1 MINLYSCC
9 LEWKEGYKEV
19 AQCLIKVNTIRKN
32 NHDDE
37 DENDDNNDDEN
48 NDNEDDTNDNED
60 NTNDNEDDTDND

>member
-32 NHDDE
+32 NHYDE